1 MAERCREVGKVLRD
15 GSPLCAKLA
24 PHVVADTLGAMEE
37 CDHDRRIEYEE
48 HFASWRNIELEIR
61 HCRNWLPTA
70 EAPFVTQHIEIR
82 SAEKRLLPITETGYR
97 SHFLNGADALA
108 EFEHDPV
115 AFVLWWLDEAAKD
128 PSWQQREFEDRQG
141 SLF

>member
-1 MAERCREVGKVLRD
+1 MERPERCER
-15 GSPLCAKLA
+15 A
-24 PHVVADTLGAMEE
+24 
-37 CDHDRRIEYEE
+37 EYEIYQTTWRG
-48 HFASWRNIELEIR
+48 FAVEIR
-61 HCRNWLPTA
+61 YCPSWFSVP
-70 EAPFVTQHIEIR
+70 EDGFVTQHVEVR

-108 EFEHDPV
+108 KFDHDPV

-128 PSWQQREFEDRQG
+128 PGWLQREFDDRQG

>member
-1 MAERCREVGKVLRD
+1 
-15 GSPLCAKLA
+15 
-24 PHVVADTLGAMEE
+24 MEN
-37 CDHDRRIEYEE
+37 CDHDRRIEYEV

-115 AFVLWWLDEAAKD
+115 AFVLWWMDEAAKD
-128 PSWQQREFEDRQG
+128 PSWQRREFEDRQG